1 MRDQRQCEPGP
12 ALHFFL
18 QNAKGKHKEWMK
30 EEKKEILGKIVEG
43 LTTWRPEARYKI

>member
-12 ALHFFL
+12 ALHFL

-43 LTTWRPEARYKI
+43 LTTWRPEERYKI